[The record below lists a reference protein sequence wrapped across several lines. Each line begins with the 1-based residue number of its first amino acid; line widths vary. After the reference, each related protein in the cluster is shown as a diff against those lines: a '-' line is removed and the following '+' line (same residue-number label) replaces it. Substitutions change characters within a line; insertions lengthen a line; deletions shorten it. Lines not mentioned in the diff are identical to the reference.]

1 MLFQEAT
8 DDLHRLFVVLF
19 VFDVQAL
26 QLAVELFHLIIIIKG
41 LLSIAQQLLNVI
53 DVLPGL
59 WLLGEEL
66 PKKKLFIPAG
76 LGTTGALA
84 RSRP

>member
-26 QLAVELFHLIIIIKG
+26 QLAVELFHLIIIKG

-76 LGTTGALA
+76 PGTTGALA